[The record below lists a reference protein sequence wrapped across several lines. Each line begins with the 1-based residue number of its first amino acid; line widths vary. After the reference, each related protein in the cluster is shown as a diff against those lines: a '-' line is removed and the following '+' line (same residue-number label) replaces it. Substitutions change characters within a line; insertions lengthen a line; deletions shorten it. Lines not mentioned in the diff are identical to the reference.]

1 MEDNKKQA
9 LTEEFNAEENSSKE
23 MTLEQAFARLDE
35 LSERLEQND
44 ITLEE
49 GFELYREGISLIQLC
64 NRRIDTVEKKM
75 LQVNQNG
82 ELTEFSE

>member
-23 MTLEQAFARLDE
+23 MTLKQAFARLDE

>member
-9 LTEEFNAEENSSKE
+9 LTEEFNAEENASKE